1 MGFLLPTST
10 GARRIPG
17 LLFELPI
24 NSKVCISHEPLFPAT
39 DPDRVPVRFP
49 EKNPTQLAGQEK
61 TKNENFKLVEPTPL
75 KSMLVKL
82 DRFPI

>member
-17 LLFELPI
+17 LLFQLPL

-49 EKNPTQLAGQEK
+49 EKIQRNLRVK
-61 TKNENFKLVEPTPL
+61 KNEKRELQ
-75 KSMLVKL
+75 SS
-82 DRFPI
+82 

>member
-17 LLFELPI
+17 LLVQLPL

-49 EKNPTQLAGQEK
+49 EKKQRNLRVKK
-61 TKNENFKLVEPTPL
+61 TKNEKFKVVEPTPL

-82 DRFPI
+82 DHFPT